1 MNLLFHFFFFLP
13 RMDSMWRRWM
23 LALLVSLTWLHYSG
37 AQDRDSP
44 EDFVIQAKADCYFT
58 NGTEQV
64 RFVVR
69 FIFNLEE
76 CLHFDSDLGHFVA
89 LTELGR
95 PDAEAW
101 NRRPDILERSR
112 ASVDLLCRRNY
123 KLGVPFTVGRKVPP
137 VVTVSPER
145 TPVLHQHNVLLCSV
159 TGFYPGDLRVRWLR
173 NGQAETAGVMS
184 TGLIRNGDWT
194 FQTTEML
201 EMTPE
206 LGDIYTCLVDHPS
219 LLNPISVEWRAQ
231 VEHSWA
237 KMLSGV
243 AGFLLGLIFFLVG
256 IITYLRAWK
265 GCMETQR
272 SAAEVSRAGF
282 PSQPY

>member
-123 KLGVPFTVGRKVPP
+123 KLGVPFTVGRK
-137 VVTVSPER
+137 
-145 TPVLHQHNVLLCSV
+145 
-159 TGFYPGDLRVRWLR
+159 GFYPGDLRVRWLR